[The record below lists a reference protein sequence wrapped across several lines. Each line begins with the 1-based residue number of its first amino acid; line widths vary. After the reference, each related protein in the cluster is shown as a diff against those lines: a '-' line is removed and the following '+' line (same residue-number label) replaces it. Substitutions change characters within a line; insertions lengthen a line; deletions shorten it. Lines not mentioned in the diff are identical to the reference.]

1 MEERPD
7 ILKLNIVQ
15 AKFGDCMILEFG
27 SEEQKPHYILI
38 DGGPEGTY
46 DNHLSATLQSIR
58 PGGDGSKKTLDIIIA
73 SHVDDDHVIGLIDF
87 LADLR
92 HRREEAEISQ
102 MDDKN
107 IISVGSLWHN
117 SFSKTLQ
124 EEQGQEHDMASRSSN
139 NSVNIHSR
147 VESLLERMQY
157 SSSSSSFSSKNN
169 FAAAKAAIMGI
180 GEGRQLHLLAGILG
194 IVINPGFPKGLVL
207 VEEKKEEEAP
217 NPIKIDNLTLRI
229 IGPTKANLEELRN
242 LWRKWL
248 EKYETA
254 DISEPSIAAVADK
267 SIPNL
272 SSIVVLAEADG
283 KRVLITGD
291 ARGDHII
298 DGLRLAGGG
307 LFDDNDDDGHMHV
320 DVLKV
325 PHHGSARNVTKAF
338 FKALTSDIYI
348 ISADGRYGN
357 PDFSTLKW
365 IVEAAQE
372 RQSTIKIIAT
382 NETPA
387 IRKLIQDYPQEQSG
401 YSIMVMDKN
410 ADYLDIQVV

>member
-1 MEERPD
+1 MEEKPD

-46 DNHLSATLQSIR
+46 DNHLSAALQSLR

-92 HRREEAEISQ
+92 HRREEAENSQ

-124 EEQGQEHDMASRSSN
+124 EEQEQENDMGSRSSN

-147 VESLLERMQY
+147 VESLLERTQY
-157 SSSSSSFSSKNN
+157 SSSSSSSSKNN
-169 FAAAKAAIMGI
+169 FAAAKAAIMATEQGHK
-180 GEGRQLHLLAGILG
+180 LSLLAGILG

-207 VEEKKEEEAP
+207 IEEEEEAP

-242 LWRKWL
+242 EWRKWL

-272 SSIVVLAEADG
+272 SSIVVLAEVDG

-307 LFDDNDDDGHMHV
+307 LFDDNDDGHMHV

-338 FKALTSDIYI
+338 FKALTSDMYI

-387 IRKLIQDYPQEQSG
+387 IRQLIQDYPQEQSG

-410 ADYLDIQVV
+410 ADYLDIQVL

>member
-15 AKFGDCMILEFG
+15 AKFGDCTILEFG

-46 DNHLSATLQSIR
+46 DNHLSATLQSLR
-58 PGGDGSKKTLDIIIA
+58 PGGDGRKKALDIIIA
-73 SHVDDDHVIGLIDF
+73 SHVDHDHIIGLIDF

-92 HRREEAEISQ
+92 HRREEAENSQ

-117 SFSKTLQ
+117 SFSNTLQ
-124 EEQGQEHDMASRSSN
+124 EEQEQEDDTGSRSSN

-147 VESLLERMQY
+147 VESLLERTQY
-157 SSSSSSFSSKNN
+157 SSSSSSSSKNN
-169 FAAAKAAIMGI
+169 FAAAKAAIMATEQGHK
-180 GEGRQLHLLAGILG
+180 LSLLAGILG

-207 VEEKKEEEAP
+207 VEEEEEAP

-242 LWRKWL
+242 EWRKWL

-254 DISEPSIAAVADK
+254 DISEPSIAAMADK

-272 SSIVVLAEADG
+272 SSIVVLAEVDG

-338 FKALTSDIYI
+338 FKALTSDMYI

-387 IRKLIQDYPQEQSG
+387 IRQLIQDYPQEQSG

-410 ADYLDIQVV
+410 ADYLDIQVL

>member
-46 DNHLSATLQSIR
+46 DNHLSATLQSTR

-92 HRREEAEISQ
+92 HKREEAENSR

-117 SFSKTLQ
+117 SFSKTL
-124 EEQGQEHDMASRSSN
+124 EEGEEQEHDTGSRSSN

-157 SSSSSSFSSKNN
+157 SSSSSSSSKNN

-180 GEGRQLHLLAGILG
+180 DEGRQLHLLAGILG

-207 VEEKKEEEAP
+207 VEEEKEEEQAP

-242 LWRKWL
+242 KWREWL

-307 LFDDNDDDGHMHV
+307 LFDDNDDGHIMHV

-338 FKALTSDIYI
+338 FKTLTSDTYI

-357 PDFSTLKW
+357 PDFSTLKC

-387 IRKLIQDYPQEQSG
+387 IKKLIQDYPQEQSG

-410 ADYLDIQVV
+410 ADYLDIHVV

>member
-1 MEERPD
+1 
-7 ILKLNIVQ
+7 
-15 AKFGDCMILEFG
+15 MILEFG

-58 PGGDGSKKTLDIIIA
+58 PGGDGGKKTLDIIIA

-92 HRREEAEISQ
+92 YRREEAKNSR

-117 SFSKTLQ
+117 SFSKTLEE
-124 EEQGQEHDMASRSSN
+124 EEQQEDDTSSRSSN

-157 SSSSSSFSSKNN
+157 SSSSFSSKNN

-207 VEEKKEEEAP
+207 IEGKEEEEAP

-242 LWRKWL
+242 EWRKWL
-248 EKYETA
+248 EKYEAA

-298 DGLRLAGGG
+298 DGLRLAGG

-338 FKALTSDIYI
+338 FKALTSDMYI

-410 ADYLDIQVV
+410 ADYLDIDVV

>member
-46 DNHLSATLQSIR
+46 DNHLSATLQSKR
-58 PGGDGSKKTLDIIIA
+58 LGGDGSKKTLDIIIA
-73 SHVDDDHVIGLIDF
+73 SHVDDDHVIGIIDF

-92 HRREEAEISQ
+92 HRREEAENSQ

-124 EEQGQEHDMASRSSN
+124 EEEEQEDDTGSRSSN

-147 VESLLERMQY
+147 VESLLERMQ
-157 SSSSSSFSSKNN
+157 SSSSSSSSKNN

-207 VEEKKEEEAP
+207 VEEQEEAP

-298 DGLRLAGGG
+298 DGLRLAGG

-325 PHHGSARNVTKAF
+325 PHHGSARNVTKGF
-338 FKALTSDIYI
+338 FKALTSDMYI

-401 YSIMVMDKN
+401 YSIMIMDKN

>member
-46 DNHLSATLQSIR
+46 DDHLSATLQSTR
-58 PGGDGSKKTLDIIIA
+58 PGGDGRKKTLDIIIA

-92 HRREEAEISQ
+92 YRREEAKNSR

-124 EEQGQEHDMASRSSN
+124 EEEEQEYDTGSRSSN

-147 VESLLERMQY
+147 VKSLLERMQY
-157 SSSSSSFSSKNN
+157 SSSSSSSPSSKNN
-169 FAAAKAAIMGI
+169 FAAAKAAITGI

-207 VEEKKEEEAP
+207 VEEGEAAP

-242 LWRKWL
+242 KWLEWL

-307 LFDDNDDDGHMHV
+307 LFDDNDDGHMHV

-338 FKALTSDIYI
+338 FKALTSDMYI

-372 RQSTIKIIAT
+372 RQSAIKIIAT

>member
-1 MEERPD
+1 MEEKPD

-46 DNHLSATLQSIR
+46 DNHLSAALQSLR

-92 HRREEAEISQ
+92 HRREEAENSQ

-124 EEQGQEHDMASRSSN
+124 EEQEQENDMGSRSSN

-147 VESLLERMQY
+147 VESLLERTQY
-157 SSSSSSFSSKNN
+157 SSSSSSSSKNN
-169 FAAAKAAIMGI
+169 FAAAKAAIMATEQGHK
-180 GEGRQLHLLAGILG
+180 LSLLAGILG

-207 VEEKKEEEAP
+207 IEEEEEAP

-242 LWRKWL
+242 EWRKWL

-254 DISEPSIAAVADK
+254 DISEPSIAAMADK

-272 SSIVVLAEADG
+272 SSIVVLAEVDG

-298 DGLRLAGGG
+298 DGLRLAGG
-307 LFDDNDDDGHMHV
+307 LFDDNDDGHMHV

-338 FKALTSDIYI
+338 FKALTSDMYI

-387 IRKLIQDYPQEQSG
+387 IRQLIQDYPQEQSG

-410 ADYLDIQVV
+410 ADYLDIQVL

>member
-1 MEERPD
+1 MEEKPD

-46 DNHLSATLQSIR
+46 DNHLSAALQSLR

-92 HRREEAEISQ
+92 HRREEAENSQ

-124 EEQGQEHDMASRSSN
+124 EEQEQENDMGSRSSN

-147 VESLLERMQY
+147 VESLLERTQY
-157 SSSSSSFSSKNN
+157 SSSSSSSSKNN
-169 FAAAKAAIMGI
+169 FAAAKAAIMATEQGHK
-180 GEGRQLHLLAGILG
+180 LSLLAGILG

-207 VEEKKEEEAP
+207 IEEEEEAP

-242 LWRKWL
+242 EWRKWL

-254 DISEPSIAAVADK
+254 DISEPSIAAMADK

-272 SSIVVLAEADG
+272 SSIVVLAEVDG

-307 LFDDNDDDGHMHV
+307 LFDDNDDGHMHV

-338 FKALTSDIYI
+338 FKALTSDMYI

-387 IRKLIQDYPQEQSG
+387 IRQLIQDYPQEQSG

-410 ADYLDIQVV
+410 ADYLDIQVL

>member
-46 DNHLSATLQSIR
+46 DNHLSATLQSKR
-58 PGGDGSKKTLDIIIA
+58 LGGDGSKKTLDIIIA
-73 SHVDDDHVIGLIDF
+73 SHVDDDHVIGIIDF

-92 HRREEAEISQ
+92 HRREEAENSQ

-124 EEQGQEHDMASRSSN
+124 EEEEQEDDTGSRSSN

-147 VESLLERMQY
+147 VESLLERMQ
-157 SSSSSSFSSKNN
+157 SSSSSSSSKNN

-207 VEEKKEEEAP
+207 VEEQEEAP

-298 DGLRLAGGG
+298 DGLRLAGG
-307 LFDDNDDDGHMHV
+307 LFDDNDDGHMHV

-338 FKALTSDIYI
+338 FKALTSDMYI

-372 RQSTIKIIAT
+372 RQSAIKIIAT